1 MSYVFWHGYMIC
13 PYYVEH
19 IWMKVLKKDEPGII
33 AAWAS
38 VEMLD
43 VTLQKTIKYLEGI
56 AIVNEKFSLEVSSF
70 SK

>member
-1 MSYVFWHGYMIC
+1 MIC

-19 IWMKVLKKDEPGII
+19 IWMKVLNKDGLGSRATWE
-33 AAWAS
+33 S

-43 VTLQKTIKYLEGI
+43 ATLQKTNKYLEGI
-56 AIVNEKFSLEVSSF
+56 VIVNEKFSLEASSC